1 MSKERVIVLSVV
13 QQHLS
18 KAETAA
24 RRNQVSW
31 RWVHTLVTRY
41 QSCGWEAVEARSRR
55 PHSNSRAVSDELRQR
70 ICTLRCELQAT
81 GLDNGPVSI
90 AARLQQEGLRPPAFS
105 TIRRILTAAGLIT
118 PQPKK
123 RPKSSY
129 RRFQA
134 DQPNQCWQSDFT
146 HWQLADGTGVEIINW
161 LDDHSRYLLAAIAYR
176 RITGQTVITTFLNI
190 VERYGLPQSTLTDN
204 GSVYTSRFTGGRN
217 GFEYLLASL
226 GITQKN
232 SHPGHPQTQGKIERF
247 HQTLK
252 RWLAAQPAAATVAEL
267 QTQLNTFTDIYN
279 QIRTH
284 RALQGATPAQAY
296 VATIKAAP
304 AAQHS
309 NPHYRIRTDHV
320 DRLGK
325 ISIRRAGC
333 MHHLGVGA
341 AHPGSAVT
349 VLIDPDTATVI
360 HTDTGEVLSQHTI
373 DPDRSYWRNQHKPP
387 GRWPRA
393 MNDDSTQI

>member
-24 RRNQVSW
+24 RRYQVSW

-146 HWQLADGTGVEIINW
+146 HWRLADGTGVEIINW
-161 LDDHSRYLLAAIAYR
+161 LDDHSRYLLAAIAPP
-176 RITGQTVITTFLNI
+176 RISGEDVVTTFLAAADAH
-190 VERYGLPQSTLTDN
+190 GLPQSTLTDN

-217 GFEYLLASL
+217 GFEYLLANL
-226 GITQKN
+226 GIAQKN
-232 SHPGHPQTQGKIERF
+232 GHPNHPQTQGKIERF

-252 RWLAAQPAAATVAEL
+252 RWLAAQPAAATLDDL
-267 QTQLNTFTDIYN
+267 QAQLYRFQHIYN
-279 QIRTH
+279 ELRPH
-284 RALQGATPAQAY
+284 RALKRLTPAVAYAATPKAPL
-296 VATIKAAP
+296 ATTIGDP
-304 AAQHS
+304 G
-309 NPHYRIRTDHV
+309 HYRLRYNRTDNH
-320 DRLGK
+320 GK
-325 ISIRRAGC
+325 MSIDAPTHPPPRRQRQQRTTPRPR
-333 MHHLGVGA
+333 HHRPGHHHSHRPTHRRSPQ
-341 AHPGSAVT
+341 HP
-349 VLIDPDTATVI
+349 
-360 HTDTGEVLSQHTI
+360 HH
-373 DPDRSYWRNQHKPP
+373 R
-387 GRWPRA
+387 PRPQLLA
-393 MNDDSTQI
+393 QPTKTPRPMARA

>member
-24 RRNQVSW
+24 RRYQVSW

-129 RRFQA
+129 RFQA
-134 DQPNQCWQSDFT
+134 DQPNQCGQSDFT

-373 DPDRSYWRNQHKPP
+373 DPDRSYWRNQQKRT

-393 MNDDSTQI
+393 

>member
-13 QQHLS
+13 QQQLS
-18 KAETAA
+18 KAETA
-24 RRNQVSW
+24 RRYQVSW

-41 QSCGWEAVEARSRR
+41 QTGGWEAVEPKSRR
-55 PHSNSRAVSDELRQR
+55 PHGNSRAVNTELREC
-70 ICTLRCELQAT
+70 IITLRRELQRS
-81 GLDNGPVSI
+81 GLDHGPISI
-90 AARLQQEGLRPPAFS
+90 AARLDHEGIQPPSTS
-105 TIRRILTAAGLIT
+105 TIRRILTAAGLIS
-118 PQPKK
+118 PEPKK
-123 RPKSSY
+123 RPRSSY
-129 RRFQA
+129 RRFEA
-134 DQPNQCWQSDFT
+134 DQPNECWQSDFT

-341 AHPGSAVT
+341 AHAGSAVT

-387 GRWPRA
+387 GRWPRT

>member
-1 MSKERVIVLSVV
+1 VSKERVIVLSVV

-18 KAETAA
+18 KAETA
-24 RRNQVSW
+24 RRYQVSW

-41 QSCGWEAVEARSRR
+41 QACGWEAVEARSRR
-55 PHSNSRAVSDELRQR
+55 PHSNSRALSDELRQR
-70 ICTLRCELQAT
+70 ICTLRCELQAA

-90 AARLQQEGLRPPAFS
+90 AARLQQEGLPPPACS

-134 DQPNQCWQSDFT
+134 DQPNECWQSDFT

-217 GFEYLLASL
+217 GFEYLLANL

-232 SHPGHPQTQGKIERF
+232 GHPGHPQTQGKIERF

-284 RALQGATPAQAY
+284 RALQGATPAQTY
-296 VATIKAAP
+296 GATIKAAP

-320 DRLGK
+320 DHLGK
-325 ISIRRAGC
+325 ISLRRAGR

-341 AHPGSAVT
+341 AHADSAVT
-349 VLIDPDTATVI
+349 ILIDPDTATVI

-387 GRWPRA
+387 GRWPRT

>member
-18 KAETAA
+18 KAEAA
-24 RRNQVSW
+24 HRYQVSW

-41 QSCGWEAVEARSRR
+41 QTCGWEAVEARSRR
-55 PHSNSRAVSDELRQR
+55 PHSNSRAVAAALRER
-70 ICTLRCELQAT
+70 ICTLRCELHAA
-81 GLDNGPVSI
+81 GLDHGPVSI
-90 AARLQQEGLRPPAFS
+90 AARLQQEGLQAPAFS

-118 PQPKK
+118 PEPKK

-134 DQPNQCWQSDFT
+134 DQPNECWQSDFT

-161 LDDHSRYLLAAIAYR
+161 LDDHSRYLLTSRAYR
-176 RITGQTVITTFLNI
+176 RITGQTVISTFLNI

-232 SHPGHPQTQGKIERF
+232 GHPGHPQTQGKIERF

-267 QTQLNTFTDIYN
+267 QTQLDTFTHIYN
-279 QIRTH
+279 QTRTH
-284 RALQGATPAQAY
+284 RALHDATPAQAY
-296 VATIKAAP
+296 GATIKAAP
-304 AAQHS
+304 AAQRS

-325 ISIRRAGC
+325 ISLRRASR

-341 AHPGSAVT
+341 AHKGQAVT
-349 VLIDPDTATVI
+349 ILIDADTVTVI
-360 HTDTGEVLSQHTI
+360 HRNTGEVLSEHTI
-373 DPDRSYWRNQHKPP
+373 DPDRSYWRNQHKRVCQEN
-387 GRWPRA
+387 G
-393 MNDDSTQI
+393 

>member
-1 MSKERVIVLSVV
+1 VSKERVIVLSVV

-24 RRNQVSW
+24 RRYQVSW

-129 RRFQA
+129 RFQA

-341 AHPGSAVT
+341 AHAGSAVT

-387 GRWPRA
+387 GRWPRT

>member
-1 MSKERVIVLSVV
+1 VSKERVIVLSVV

-24 RRNQVSW
+24 RRYQVSW

-134 DQPNQCWQSDFT
+134 DPPNQCWQSDFT

-341 AHPGSAVT
+341 AHAGSAVT

-387 GRWPRA
+387 GRWPRT